1 MSLYDGQGKGGG
13 VDWTK
18 VSEYLGGLRAPTQCY
33 KRWHDALKQRR
44 KSLLG
49 EDWSPEEDFLVI
61 QAVSLYAGEGLGGGV
76 DWNAV
81 SDHLGN
87 SKSAKQCNKRWNRV
101 LKIKDGVEGRIRTDP
116 WEPDE
121 ERYLF
126 LGVDAC
132 RHSMEGGGAAY
143 DPDAKEQAAE
153 SAERQAAGGDESS
166 LYQVHQDLQ
175 EHLYQ
180 QPPQQSPQYSDL
192 PSGQHVSYH
201 HLYPSQ
207 TELAPGEIHLKSI
220 DWNRVSAEFL
230 HGHRT
235 PRQCEKR
242 FEALQ
247 RQRLR
252 EGQYSDPS
260 YEGGGRES
268 HGGESQL
275 EEEEED
281 ARRRVSVASTSS
293 GRTLNDCRSTA
304 GTFYRLRGRA
314 IKTGPWVAEEDERLI
329 EAVALYE
336 GQGRGGA
343 VDWGRVCE
351 YMGGDRTYD
360 QCRVRWN
367 GVLKVFK
374 NRGTVVKT
382 GPWAKLE
389 VSIVSFSL

>member
-13 VDWTK
+13 VDWSK

-61 QAVSLYAGEGLGGGV
+61 QAVSIYAGEGLGGGV
-76 DWNAV
+76 DWSAV

-126 LGVDAC
+126 MGVDAC
-132 RHSMEGGGAAY
+132 RHTMEGEAVTYDPKAKADSAEGGATAS
-143 DPDAKEQAAE
+143 D
-153 SAERQAAGGDESS
+153 GSS

-175 EHLYQ
+175 EQLYQQQPQ
-180 QPPQQSPQYSDL
+180 QPPQYSEL

-201 HLYPSQ
+201 HLYPTQ
-207 TELAPGEIHLKSI
+207 AELAPGEIHLNSI

-230 HGHRT
+230 QSHRT

-252 EGQYSDPS
+252 EGQYGEAS
-260 YEGGGRES
+260 YEGGRES
-268 HGGESQL
+268 HGGESQI
-275 EEEEED
+275 EED
-281 ARRRVSVASTSS
+281 EDDEARKRLSVASATSV
-293 GRTLNDCRSTA
+293 RTLSDCRSSA

-343 VDWGRVCE
+343 VDWGKVCE

-389 VSIVSFSL
+389 VCLSLKLFL

>member
-1 MSLYDGQGKGGG
+1 MTLYDGQGKGGG

-18 VSEYLGGLRAPTQCY
+18 VSEYLGGQRAPTQCY

-44 KSLLG
+44 KSLVG
-49 EDWSPEEDFLVI
+49 EDWTPEEDYLVI
-61 QAVSLYAGEGLGGGV
+61 QAVSIYAGEGLGGGV

-101 LKIKDGVEGRIRTDP
+101 LKIKEGVEGRIRTDP

-121 ERYLF
+121 ERMLY
-126 LGVDAC
+126 LGVEAC
-132 RHSMEGGGAAY
+132 RIPLEGVAFDPAAK
-143 DPDAKEQAAE
+143 DVSQKSDQ
-153 SAERQAAGGDESS
+153 QQSS
-166 LYQVHQDLQ
+166 DGSIYQVHQELQ
-175 EHLYQ
+175 DQLYQ
-180 QPPQQSPQYSDL
+180 PQQQQQFGEL
-192 PSGQHVSYH
+192 PTGQHVSFH
-201 HLYPSQ
+201 HLYPTQ
-207 TELAPGEIHLKSI
+207 TELAPGEVHLKSV
-220 DWNRVSAEFL
+220 DWARVSTEYL

-242 FEALQ
+242 FEGLQ

-252 EGQYSDPS
+252 ESQYGEAFEAS
-260 YEGGGRES
+260 RES
-268 HGGESQL
+268 LGADSQIDEDEES
-275 EEEEED
+275 
-281 ARRRVSVASTSS
+281 RRRISLLSATSVRSNDDRRSSTGSNS
-293 GRTLNDCRSTA
+293 Y
-304 GTFYRLRGRA
+304 YRHRGRA
-314 IKTGPWVAEEDERLI
+314 VKTGPWVAEEDERLI

-343 VDWGRVCE
+343 VDWGKVCE
-351 YMGGDRTYD
+351 YMGGERTYD

-382 GPWAKLE
+382 GPWAKIE
-389 VSIVSFSL
+389 VFVNSS